1 MSACLNAGY
10 IYSQVTHTLMDV
22 RYWQSNEV
30 HKLGLTRTSLSTE
43 VVGGTDKMAR
53 AALIDPSDFIPISR
67 ERVTYFQ

>member
-1 MSACLNAGY
+1 MSPCLNAGY
-10 IYSQVTHTLMDV
+10 IYSQVIHTLRDV

-43 VVGGTDKMAR
+43 VAGGTDKMAR
-53 AALIDPSDFIPISR
+53 AALIDPSDFILILR